1 MSLLSPDS
9 TQKNAATTAL
19 ASARS
24 GLTPIVTSPGQ
35 PTRRPSAASN
45 KNRLSAYSVRSN
57 SSQTHASNSRPAST
71 AFPHFHSHLDYT
83 LVRDFAYPA
92 FSPLHYGP
100 QEGESEATTPLSEV
114 HPRRQSDPAPSWDE
128 PKAKWTGAWT
138 RIEKLPGMT
147 YGQKDGPPWS
157 DDEDIQ
163 SPVVSSVRH
172 RKHPDKRRVSHTGA
186 NGDGSEAYYLS
197 NVDEIANRPGGSFVT
212 YASPQGPSSQNSLAV
227 AESNRRRDSH
237 FAAIL
242 PSRSFDDHSEPQSL
256 SSSSGDDNW
265 DVDDSRYSRDYQFTI
280 VSPDE
285 EMHGKAVALFDFSR
299 ENENELPLSE
309 GQIVLI
315 SYRHGEGW
323 LVAQDPKS
331 GESGLIPE
339 EYVRLLRDI
348 EGGWNGLMNG
358 AGQYAVGTTATDI
371 DTSEAKTPTQETAG
385 HSRKDSK
392 EYYTPVVS
400 TFSTSREDFKEPWGR
415 DKITSPSAVTPT
427 GLSRRGSEEI
437 KRTDFK
443 KRESGSTKPAA

>member
-1 MSLLSPDS
+1 MHN
-9 TQKNAATTAL
+9 T
-19 ASARS
+19 
-24 GLTPIVTSPGQ
+24 G
-35 PTRRPSAASN
+35 
-45 KNRLSAYSVRSN
+45 
-57 SSQTHASNSRPAST
+57 SRPAST
-71 AFPHFHSHLDYT
+71 AFPHFHSHLDYA

-92 FSPLHYGP
+92 FTPLHYGP
-100 QEGESEATTPLSEV
+100 QDNDEEASTPLSEV
-114 HPRRQSDPAPSWDE
+114 QQRRQSDPAPSSDD
-128 PKAKWTGAWT
+128 PKSKWAGNWT

-147 YGQKDGPPWS
+147 YGGKDGPPWS

-172 RKHPDKRRVSHTGA
+172 RRRQDEDRGSYAGT
-186 NGDGSEAYYLS
+186 NGDGSETYYVG
-197 NVDEIANRPGGSFVT
+197 NVDELANGPGGEFVT
-212 YASPQGPSSQNSLAV
+212 YPAAPGSAGHESLAV

-237 FAAIL
+237 FAATL
-242 PSRSFDDHSEPQSL
+242 PSRSYDDHSEPQSQ
-256 SSSSGDDNW
+256 SSSSPDDHW
-265 DVDDSRYSRDYQFTI
+265 EVDDSRYSRDYQFTI

-323 LVAQDPKS
+323 LVAEDPKS

-358 AGQYAVGTTATDI
+358 ASQYAVHGALTDI
-371 DTSEAKTPTQETAG
+371 DTSEAKTPTQENAS
-385 HSRKDSK
+385 HSRKESR

-400 TFSTSREDFKEPWGR
+400 TFSTSREDFKEPWSR
-415 DKITSPSAVTPT
+415 DKIISPSANTPT
-427 GLSRRGSEEI
+427 GPSRRGSEEL
-437 KRTDFK
+437 KRSDIK
-443 KRESGSTKPAA
+443 KRESTNKPPA